1 MPGSSSVV
9 ADPSAYDW
17 EGDEPLHRPLSRPI
31 IYEMHVNGFTRHPT
45 SEVAKAKR
53 GTYARPGR
61 QDSKD
66 LGITAVELLPVLV
79 FSVTGWGLWIRSKC
93 REWPGANNR
102 GDP

>member
-17 EGDEPLHRPLSRPI
+17 EGDEPLHRPLSRTI

-53 GTYARPGR
+53 GTYAGLVDKIPRISASR
-61 QDSKD
+61 QSNCC
-66 LGITAVELLPVLV
+66 L
-79 FSVTGWGLWIRSKC
+79 C
-93 REWPGANNR
+93 
-102 GDP
+102 